1 MLVGD
6 MNPCPCGFYGD
17 AERKCSCAA
26 AVTRYQKRIS
36 GPLLDRIA
44 IHMEVPRVDYEKLT
58 ASRLGEPSAAVRDR
72 VEVARARQQKRFA
85 ESDLLTNADMRP
97 ADVRRHCQS
106 DDESMALLRAA
117 IRQLR
122 LSARAFHR
130 ILKPARTISDLAES
144 AAILH
149 AHIAFTFQYRSRR
162 RH

>member
-1 MLVGD
+1 
-6 MNPCPCGFYGD
+6 
-17 AERKCSCAA
+17 
-26 AVTRYQKRIS
+26 
-36 GPLLDRIA
+36 
-44 IHMEVPRVDYEKLT
+44 
-58 ASRLGEPSAAVRDR
+58 

-97 ADVRRHCQS
+97 ADVRRHCQL